1 MAHTVCPYDGFAP
14 APILTNRLLLR
25 ARRSGDFLPSRP
37 FEFQETHATSLRT
50 SANSR
55 HVARSSREGS
65 RLADLLPASLP
76 SAPWT
81 VFEGTRDHRRLRRL
95 RHNPSLIVVERH
107 RSRLSR
113 GGSPGARE
121 RAPRR
126 GGGRRALGP
135 PRDGLALILA
145 NKTARA
151 RAPVALARAR
161 SVGSI
166 RPFAL
171 FSSPAAYSETPPSPV
186 VTLCRSGLEKNVY
199 PLLTPFLGWF
209 RTVLPSFL
217 PQKAPPPPVSVL
229 RRRACTGA
237 GARGFRSGSP

>member
-1 MAHTVCPYDGFAP
+1 MAHSVCPYDGFAP

-37 FEFQETHATSLRT
+37 FEFQATHATSLRT
-50 SANSR
+50 RANSR
-55 HVARSSREGS
+55 HVARSSSEGS

-76 SAPWT
+76 SAPRT
-81 VFEGTRDHRRLRRL
+81 VYKGTRDHPPMRRL

-126 GGGRRALGP
+126 GGGGRALGP
-135 PRDGLALILA
+135 PPDGLALILA

-166 RPFAL
+166 RPFAH
-171 FSSPAAYSETPPSPV
+171 FSSPAAVFVKRRRALSSTAGPASKKIFSAPH
-186 VTLCRSGLEKNVY
+186 RSWGL
-199 PLLTPFLGWF
+199 LF

>member
-1 MAHTVCPYDGFAP
+1 MAHSVCPYDGFAP

-25 ARRSGDFLPSRP
+25 ARR
-37 FEFQETHATSLRT
+37 QEIFSPAVLSSFRRRT
-50 SANSR
+50 PRRSDKKSANSR
-55 HVARSSREGS
+55 HVARSSSEGS
-65 RLADLLPASLP
+65 RLADLLPAALP
-76 SAPWT
+76 SAPRT
-81 VFEGTRDHRRLRRL
+81 VFEGTRDTQLRRL
-95 RHNPSLIVVERH
+95 RQNPSLIVVERH

-171 FSSPAAYSETPPSPV
+171 FSSPAAYSDKPPSPV
-186 VTLCRSGLEKNVY
+186 GTLCRSGLEKNFY